1 MKYGSRDI
9 FNSVFRGFKWDE
21 TCTGGDCV
29 TDSPPAG
36 CVIGAIHHCVK
47 RGRPPLNGG
56 IVDADGVLIIIREDA
71 AVDSYRITSEL
82 QDSMRVKCGQRFIPS
97 DGTREL
103 NWFLQLQLDFSTWR
117 EDNWNRLQRQPS
129 ISCFCVNVSAV
140 NTGFQNRRGK
150 SASLSEQYIIDYY

>member
-36 CVIGAIHHCVK
+36 CVIAAIHHCVK
-47 RGRPPLNGG
+47 RGRSPLNAG

-71 AVDSYRITSEL
+71 AVDSYRITSEP

-103 NWFLQLQLDFSTWR
+103 N
-117 EDNWNRLQRQPS
+117 
-129 ISCFCVNVSAV
+129 
-140 NTGFQNRRGK
+140 
-150 SASLSEQYIIDYY
+150 

>member
-47 RGRPPLNGG
+47 TGRSPLKGG
-56 IVDADGVLIIIREDA
+56 RVDADGVFIIIREDA

-82 QDSMRVKCGQRFIPS
+82 QESMRVMCVQRFIPS
-97 DGTREL
+97 DGTGEL
-103 NWFLQLQLDFSTWR
+103 N
-117 EDNWNRLQRQPS
+117 
-129 ISCFCVNVSAV
+129 
-140 NTGFQNRRGK
+140 
-150 SASLSEQYIIDYY
+150 